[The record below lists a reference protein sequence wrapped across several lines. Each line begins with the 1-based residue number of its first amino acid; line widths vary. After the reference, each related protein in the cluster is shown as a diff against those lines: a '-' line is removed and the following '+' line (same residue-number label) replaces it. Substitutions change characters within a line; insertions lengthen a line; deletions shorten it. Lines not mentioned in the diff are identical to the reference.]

1 MNEDTNEIEIERKI
15 KKVAITLGTIAM
27 TVAIVA
33 IAFTTGNGQKNNVIT
48 VTTTKKSEE
57 AVTVAPTETTKIP
70 AVTQSATMVVPATE
84 ITVMATEASSEA
96 AAAVVVDY
104 MLPMG
109 GELSGDISIDIP
121 VYNSIMND
129 WRTHNGVDFA
139 GEYGDCVKSAAKGI
153 VREVSYSAIMGDT
166 VKVEHEDGVLAVY
179 CGVTVGDD
187 IKKGVIVE
195 RGQMLG
201 TLSEV
206 PCERDADIPH
216 LHFETHKDGKIIDPL
231 EVLGYYE

>member
-1 MNEDTNEIEIERKI
+1 MNEDTNEIEIEKKI
-15 KKVAITLGTIAM
+15 KKLAITLGTIAM

-33 IAFTTGNGQKNNVIT
+33 IAFTTGNTPKKNMII
-48 VTTTKKSEE
+48 VTTGKNENNE
-57 AVTVAPTETTKIP
+57 AIIEKEITTIP
-70 AVTQSATMVVPATE
+70 PVTQGATMVVPATE
-84 ITVMATEASSEA
+84 ITVVAAEPSSEA

-109 GELSGDISIDIP
+109 GELSGDLSIDIP

-139 GEYGDCVKSAAKGI
+139 GEYGDCVKSSAKGI

-179 CGVTVGDD
+179 CGVTVGND